1 MRKVVVMVRH
11 YEQLHIETEA
21 GGGNVTVDSDRVCPW
36 TPPLLVLYHGYVEI
50 SSGRV

>member
-1 MRKVVVMVRH
+1 MRKVVIVVRH

-21 GGGNVTVDSDRVCPW
+21 GGGNVDSDRVCPW

-50 SSGRV
+50 YLGRV